1 MAYISRIVF
10 ILAVT
15 SAVRVHDD
23 LESSDPHEVMIA
35 QESRSYHTFVA
46 PPVRIIKP
54 SGVINSHRP
63 QYNLDSLEED
73 LAKLDVDNFFEA
85 TTRKSLYKTYNYQN
99 SRNKESIIRD
109 AVLRA
114 LERKD
119 HVGKFAQILP
129 IIRAMSG
136 SQRVALASLVASQVS
151 IPPGREPLNL
161 SQVRSMFGNENNS
174 TTELMLPILLDM
186 ANLIRRAIRPGKEQR
201 DVKLPLTLPQ
211 TEYLRR
217 SFIDDT
223 SQSDEFD
230 PGVEEFQPKTETT
243 KAPLTF
249 KNRNTRTRLQTTQTT
264 NKFNKLGAK
273 NTTQDKTADNST
285 LNTKD
290 DSNVTLVTKKE
301 DNNNATT
308 STTQQSRQAFA
319 RSRSMNLADNATL
332 DLTADST
339 NQSLHELPVAEK
351 LRSLNRYIDR
361 KGKRCLYGSFC
372 IPLNATTSTT
382 QQSRQAFAR
391 SRSMN
396 LADNATLDLTADS
409 TNQSLHE
416 LPVAEKLR
424 SLNRYIDR
432 KGNVIRRAT
441 FSPKSPP
448 RRTTVEPLSRRR
460 PFPSRKPITA
470 ESKCE
475 MFTNNVC
482 LHYDDYPTE
491 AIIQSIRRNK
501 AAGALLA
508 DVKDP
513 GEGAVDGITQAQEA
527 KYTADHYLV
536 SNRRGDTA
544 NRDFAS
550 AGEAGFMCPSTVK
563 YARPQRARATSG
575 QWKFI
580 VNTGEHT
587 QTLRLEKCLKPK
599 ESCTYL
605 TDNFKSKCVQ
615 VYNYHRLL
623 TWDQQNGLHMDIFK
637 VPTCCS
643 CHIEGYSVSFP
654 PLGHRIHETSSEHF
668 PGEDLS
674 PEQGNQAFEAVQ
686 STIHKPAL
694 SKVPNFSFN
703 KPIDTFPPLNEN
715 QNSIPGPLFSD
726 VVNDD
731 DEFNNVPSHGLQD
744 SYGNAYF
751 TDSLNQP
758 SSVRN
763 VRKPSISR
771 YPLGGSGFNTATLP
785 SFLEPPTPGLSSF
798 SYSKDSSNKYKTTD
812 NLFKRGISRQ
822 NYRPLRKKITEAS
835 DDLLSSG
842 TSVVSTLSDD
852 NLDNEDDFIDQQSD
866 IRKTNLNTN
875 VKVTISPKLYG
886 FSTAKPLIS
895 SIRPNEQNQLTR
907 EEILLNSKRINYNY
921 HPIIDFFE
929 DDEKD
934 GNESIDREDIVPEF
948 IPSTESEWKPLNRPI
963 STT

>member
-35 QESRSYHTFVA
+35 QESRSYHTFVT

-249 KNRNTRTRLQTTQTT
+249 KNRNTRTRPQTSETT

-273 NTTQDKTADNST
+273 NTTQDKTTDNST

-290 DSNVTLVTKKE
+290 DSNVTLVNKKE
-301 DNNNATT
+301 DNNNAT
-308 STTQQSRQAFA
+308 S
-319 RSRSMNLADNATL
+319 
-332 DLTADST
+332 
-339 NQSLHELPVAEK
+339 
-351 LRSLNRYIDR
+351 
-361 KGKRCLYGSFC
+361 
-372 IPLNATTSTT
+372 STT

-460 PFPSRKPITA
+460 PFPSRKPVTA

-852 NLDNEDDFIDQQSD
+852 NIDNEDDFIDQQSD

-907 EEILLNSKRINYNY
+907 EEILLNGKRINYNY

>member
-1 MAYISRIVF
+1 MAYISRVVF

-15 SAVRVHDD
+15 SAVRVQDD

-46 PPVRIIKP
+46 PSVRIIKP

-73 LAKLDVDNFFEA
+73 LANLDVDNFFEA
-85 TTRKSLYKTYNYQN
+85 TTRKNSYKAYNHQN
-99 SRNKESIIRD
+99 SRNKENIIRD

-151 IPPGREPLNL
+151 IPPGRTPLNL

-186 ANLIRRAIRPGKEQR
+186 ANLIRRAVRPGKEQR
-201 DVKLPLTLPQ
+201 DVKLPLTLSQ

-223 SQSDEFD
+223 PQSDEFD
-230 PGVEEFQPKTETT
+230 PGVEEFQPKVETT

-249 KNRNTRTRLQTTQTT
+249 KNRNTRTRPQRTQTT
-264 NKFNKLGAK
+264 NKSNELPDK
-273 NTTQDKTADNST
+273 NTAQNNKTADNST

-290 DSNVTLVTKKE
+290 DSNATLVNKKE

-308 STTQQSRQAFA
+308 S
-319 RSRSMNLADNATL
+319 
-332 DLTADST
+332 ST
-339 NQSLHELPVAEK
+339 
-351 LRSLNRYIDR
+351 R
-361 KGKRCLYGSFC
+361 
-372 IPLNATTSTT
+372 

-441 FSPKSPP
+441 FSPKPPP

-460 PFPSRKPITA
+460 PFPSRKPIPA

-654 PLGHRIHETSSEHF
+654 PLGQRIHETSSEHF

-703 KPIDTFPPLNEN
+703 KHLDTFPSLNEN

-726 VVNDD
+726 VVNDE
-731 DEFNNVPSHGLQD
+731 DEFNNVPLHSLQD

-798 SYSKDSSNKYKTTD
+798 SYSKDSSNKYKTTE

-822 NYRPLRKKITEAS
+822 NYRPIRKKITEVS

-842 TSVVSTLSDD
+842 TSVVSSLSGD
-852 NLDNEDDFIDQQSD
+852 NIDNEDDLILNQQSD
-866 IRKTNLNTN
+866 IRKNN

-886 FSTAKPLIS
+886 FSTGKPLTS
-895 SIRPNEQNQLTR
+895 SIRPNEQNQITK
-907 EEILLNSKRINYNY
+907 EETLLNSKRINYNY

-929 DDEKD
+929 EDERE